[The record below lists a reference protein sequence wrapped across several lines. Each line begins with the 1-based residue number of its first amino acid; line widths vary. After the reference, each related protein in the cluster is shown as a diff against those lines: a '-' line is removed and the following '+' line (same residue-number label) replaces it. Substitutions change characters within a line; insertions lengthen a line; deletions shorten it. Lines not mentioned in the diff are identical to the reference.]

1 MYRKFIL
8 SILLVL
14 PAGMAFGE
22 TPGNFLSLDAALNA
36 GLKNH
41 PSIISADSDLRV
53 RLAETLAVT
62 EIPNPRLEA
71 EFQALND
78 KPVVQLKLM
87 QPIKRSYFGLRNNY
101 AAIERTSARAD
112 VRAQVAGVLNDVF
125 SRYVELWTVQEL
137 RSIREQNRL
146 DFLSLRDD
154 FQRRVD
160 AGQGSTVDLALLNA
174 EIANQKAE
182 AVALEGQAL
191 ARSAALSY
199 RIGRKSS
206 GLISVERPSGLA
218 LPENSIALEDF
229 AIRRTPLRLALLK
242 REEAAL
248 ARLAIVRADRFGSM
262 EAGLIAGHDTGR
274 GDILLGIGFNMDL
287 PFWNKNEAAI
297 AGAEASVDA
306 ARNDLRLQEPDRVAA
321 VVKLRHRSAQA
332 AERSAASFNREVVPL
347 FETALTQTKDAINK
361 GQTGAV
367 AIQPV
372 ITRLTETRLRAFE
385 LTVAAFEA
393 RAELEAAMGGRLE
406 EAMGA
411 SVR

>member
-1 MYRKFIL
+1 MYRKFLL
-8 SILLVL
+8 SLFLLI
-14 PAGMAFGE
+14 PTGMAVGKK
-22 TPGNFLSLDAALNA
+22 PDNFLSLDAALRA

-41 PSIISADSDLRV
+41 PSIIMADSALKIRI
-53 RLAETLAVT
+53 AETLAVT

-71 EFQALND
+71 EFRALND
-78 KPVVQLKLM
+78 KPVVELKLM

-101 AAIERTSARAD
+101 AHIERASARAD

-137 RSIREQNRL
+137 RNIREQNGA

-154 FQRRVD
+154 FQRRVE
-160 AGQGSTVDLALLNA
+160 AGQGSPVDLALLDA

-191 ARSAALSY
+191 ARSAALAY
-199 RIGRKSS
+199 RIGRKTS
-206 GLISVERPSGLA
+206 GIIAVERPSGLA
-218 LPENSIALEDF
+218 LPANSSGLENF
-229 AIRRTPLRLALLK
+229 AIKRTPLRLALMK

-248 ARLAIVRADRFGSM
+248 AKLAIVRADRFAPV
-262 EAGLIAGHDTGR
+262 EAGLITDLDTDR
-274 GDILLGIGFNMDL
+274 GGILLGIGFNMDL

-297 AGAEASVDA
+297 AVAEASVSA
-306 ARNDLRLQEPDRVAA
+306 ARNDMRTQEPDRVAA
-321 VVKLRHRSAQA
+321 VVRLRYRSAQA

-347 FETALTQTKDAINK
+347 FETALSQTKEAINK
-361 GQTGAV
+361 GQAGAV

-372 ITRLTETRLRAFE
+372 ITRLAETRLRAFE
-385 LTVAAFEA
+385 LTVAAFEV
-393 RAELEAAMGGRLE
+393 RAELEAAIGGRLE

>member
-1 MYRKFIL
+1 M
-8 SILLVL
+8 
-14 PAGMAFGE
+14 
-22 TPGNFLSLDAALNA
+22 
-36 GLKNH
+36 
-41 PSIISADSDLRV
+41 
-53 RLAETLAVT
+53 
-62 EIPNPRLEA
+62 
-71 EFQALND
+71 
-78 KPVVQLKLM
+78 
-87 QPIKRSYFGLRNNY
+87 
-101 AAIERTSARAD
+101 
-112 VRAQVAGVLNDVF
+112 
-125 SRYVELWTVQEL
+125 
-137 RSIREQNRL
+137 
-146 DFLSLRDD
+146 
-154 FQRRVD
+154 
-160 AGQGSTVDLALLNA
+160 
-174 EIANQKAE
+174 
-182 AVALEGQAL
+182 
-191 ARSAALSY
+191 
-199 RIGRKSS
+199 
-206 GLISVERPSGLA
+206 ERPSGLA
-218 LPENSIALEDF
+218 LPVNSIALEDF

-248 ARLAIVRADRFGSM
+248 ARLSIVRADRYSAM
-262 EAGLIAGHDTGR
+262 EAGVIAEHDTNG
-274 GDILLGIGFNMDL
+274 GGVLLGIGFNMDL

-347 FETALTQTKDAINK
+347 FETALTQTKEAINK
-361 GQTGAV
+361 GQAGAV